1 MSEPQASEVHALFPT
16 PVLRV
21 PGLLGAGEARA
32 LAKRLAAS
40 VAVDNHRSGA
50 LSHSR
55 LLGPGDDDGLDAV
68 VERIGPHLQHFGELL
83 FGERLRWL
91 VKEIWANVLDAG
103 GQQAVHNHAN
113 CFASGIVYLTPC
125 DASART
131 VFVRSLGGSE
141 FVFRH
146 AHQGSDPG
154 AFGAGK
160 WIAPEP
166 QPGDLLLFP
175 SYLLHEVPPNQGGQ
189 RVTLAFNAIPHRL
202 DAWGYAVSFQP

>member
-1 MSEPQASEVHALFPT
+1 MSDAEVHALFPT

-21 PGLLGAGEARA
+21 PGLLAPAEAQA
-32 LAKRLAAS
+32 LALRLAGS

-50 LSHSR
+50 LAHSR
-55 LLGPGDDDGLDAV
+55 LLGPGEDAGLDAV
-68 VERIGPHLQHFGELL
+68 VERIGPHLQHFGDLL

-91 VKEIWANVLDAG
+91 VKEIWANVLAPG

-113 CFASGIVYLTPC
+113 CFASGIVYLTPS

-131 VFVRSLGGSE
+131 VFVRSLGGTE

-146 AHQGSDPG
+146 AQAGSEPG
-154 AFGAGK
+154 AFNAGK
-160 WIAPEP
+160 WVAPAP
-166 QPGDLLLFP
+166 QPGDLQLFP
-175 SYLLHEVPPNQGGQ
+175 SYLLHEVPPNQGGE

-202 DAWGYAVSFQP
+202 DAWGYALSFQP